1 MRRAT
6 EAGAAD
12 AVNGDAGASEW
23 RSAAVCFGVLVAAHG
38 AAALYAPVGDC
49 DETFNYYEPVH
60 YLLYGF
66 GQQTWEYSAAYA
78 LRSWLFVALHAA
90 PLWPLRALLSKVS
103 LFYVLRLLL
112 VLFVAAAE
120 TRLLA
125 AVARRFGA
133 PVQRRA
139 LLLLASSTAMFVSS
153 AAFVPSSFA
162 MAAVSLVV
170 ALWYDERPR
179 AVVALT
185 LLATALGW
193 PFASA
198 CLVPV
203 AVDLLARYGPVRVFA
218 WGAAAALLL
227 VAPVVAVDSAF
238 YRRLVF
244 PAANIVR
251 YNVLDAETS
260 SELYGVE
267 PLSYYLL
274 NLALNFNVA
283 AVLVALAP
291 LVAVAL
297 PLRAALRALWSLS
310 PAFLWLAIML
320 PQPHKE
326 ERFLFVVYPL
336 LCVAAALA
344 SFELTRRWAWTRWL
358 ERVAAAAFV
367 AFSVLRSVS
376 LVLNYGAPLV
386 VWAHF
391 AALPLDRGAAPVNVC
406 VGQEWHRFPAS
417 FFLPHDGVALR
428 YVDSGFRGLL
438 PKPFAPF
445 PRGIYEPP
453 TGMNRDDR
461 EERDRYV
468 AIQDCDYLV
477 DLAPAPPT
485 INGTE
490 WTVLFDAPF
499 FERSQSMASNAL
511 DRISQLV
518 FVPFV
523 SHRHLQQ
530 RNYRLLKQRR
540 K

>member
-1 MRRAT
+1 MGVK
-6 EAGAAD
+6 EVHSAD
-12 AVNGDAGASEW
+12 S
-23 RSAAVCFGVLVAAHG
+23 SALCFGVLFAAHA

-60 YLLYGF
+60 YLLFGF
-66 GQQTWEYSAAYA
+66 GQQTWEYSATYA

-90 PLWPLRALLSKVS
+90 PLWPLRERVSKVV
-103 LFYVLRLLL
+103 LFYLLRLLL
-112 VLFVAAAE
+112 VAVVAAAE
-120 TRLLA
+120 TRLLS
-125 AVARRFGA
+125 AVARRFGRG
-133 PVQRRA
+133 VQRRA
-139 LLLLASSTAMFVSS
+139 LLLLAASTAMFVSS

-162 MAAVSLVV
+162 MACVAVVV

-179 AVVALT
+179 AVVAVT
-185 LLATALGW
+185 LLSTALGW

-203 AVDLLARYGPVRVFA
+203 AVDLLARYGPLRVFG
-218 WGAAAALLL
+218 WGAASAVLL

-251 YNVLDAETS
+251 YNVLDSETS

-274 NLALNFNVA
+274 NLALNFNA
-283 AVLVALAP
+283 AALLVAMAP
-291 LVAVAL
+291 LVVAVAL
-297 PLRAALRALWSLS
+297 PLRAALRALWLLS

-344 SFELTRRWAWTRWL
+344 SYELTRRWAWTRAL
-358 ERVAAAAFV
+358 ERLAALAFV
-367 AFSVLRSVS
+367 GFSVLRSAS
-376 LVLNYGAPLV
+376 LVVNYGAPLA

-391 AALPLDRGAAPVNVC
+391 AALPLERGPVNVC

-453 TGMNRDDR
+453 SGMNRYNR
-461 EERDRYV
+461 EERDRYT
-468 AIQDCDYLV
+468 AIQDCDYLI

-485 INGTE
+485 ANGTE
-490 WTVLFDAPF
+490 WTVLFEAPF
-499 FERSQSMASNAL
+499 FERSQSIASNAV

-518 FVPFV
+518 HVPRV
-523 SHRHLQQ
+523 SERHLQQ
-530 RNYRLLKQRR
+530 RNYRLLKRR
-540 K
+540 